1 MGASLSEFAEAA
13 RMTDPEDA
21 GADGRGSARTIL
33 FSAPG
38 VHCASCISVI
48 EQDLG
53 RQPGVLLARVNLSQK
68 RIYVTASESIDADS
82 IRDRIAGLGFKAREL
97 EARSSASNESE
108 KVGFALLVR
117 VGVAGFALFNV
128 MLFSVVVWSG
138 AEGATRSMMQWLS
151 ALIALPALAYSASPF
166 FISAGR
172 ALSNWRMNMDTPISL
187 AIALAASMSLFETW
201 QNGEHVYFDAALALT
216 FFLLAGRYFDER
228 TRTVARSAAEELA
241 ALEPNR
247 AIRLDSGVETE
258 VPVDAVRIGDLV
270 LARPGERIPVD
281 GVVAE
286 GHSELDKS
294 FLTGESR
301 PVPVGPNEAVAAGE
315 MNLTGRL
322 NIRVSAAGE
331 DTSLRKI
338 ANLVALAERTRS
350 KYASLASKAALIYAP
365 AIHLAAATA
374 FAVWFIGTGDAR
386 VAVNVAIA
394 LLIITCPC
402 ALGLA
407 VPAVSTAASGKLF
420 RERALL
426 KSPTALERLASV
438 DTVVFDKTGTL
449 TVTDTVLAD
458 PARHDPESFAIAAAL
473 AESSNHP
480 YARALARHA
489 TANGIKACRLEEV
502 RERPGFGIEGRYGLQ
517 PVRLGSAG
525 WVGVADDAGNATYLK
540 VGGQEPTR
548 FAFVNRMRS
557 GASRAIRE
565 LKEMGLEV
573 QVLSGDT
580 AAAVEDAAARL
591 GIECRRSERSPAE
604 KSEIVQELAGNGR
617 KVLMV
622 GDGLNDTGA
631 LAFAHASMS
640 PASAL
645 DAARV
650 VSDIVLLDPDLQ
662 SIPRAIKISRKAK
675 NRILENFGIAACYN
689 LIAVPVAFL
698 GLATPLAAA
707 IAMSASSISV
717 TLNAMRLK

>member
-1 MGASLSEFAEAA
+1 MGASLSDVSAAA
-13 RMTDPEDA
+13 RATGP
-21 GADGRGSARTIL
+21 ADGQSAARTIL
-33 FSAPG
+33 FSAPE
-38 VHCASCISVI
+38 VHCASCISAI
-48 EQDLG
+48 ERDLG
-53 RQPGVLLARVNLSQK
+53 QQPGVLLARVNLSQK
-68 RIYVTASESIDADS
+68 RIYVTVSEAIDADS

-108 KVGFALLVR
+108 KAGFAFLVR

-187 AIALAASMSLFETW
+187 AITLASSMSLFETW

-216 FFLLAGRYFDER
+216 FFLLAGRYFDEK
-228 TRTVARSAAEELA
+228 TRTIARSAAEELA

-247 AIRLDSGVETE
+247 AIRLDGGTETE
-258 VPVDAVRIGDLV
+258 VPVDAVRIGDIV
-270 LARPGERIPVD
+270 LARPGERIPAD

-286 GHSELDKS
+286 GHSDLDKS

-322 NIRVSAAGE
+322 NIRVTAAGE
-331 DTSLRKI
+331 ETSLRKI
-338 ANLVALAERTRS
+338 ANLVALAEQTRS

-365 AIHLAAATA
+365 TIHLAAAIA
-374 FAVWFIGTGDAR
+374 FGAWFIGTGDAR
-386 VAVNVAIA
+386 IAVNVAIA

-449 TVTDTVLAD
+449 TVADTVLAD

-489 TANGIKACRLEEV
+489 TANGIKPCRLEEV
-502 RERPGFGIEGRYGLQ
+502 RERPGFGVEGRYGSKS
-517 PVRLGSAG
+517 VRLGSAR
-525 WVGVADDAGNATYLK
+525 WVGVAGETGNATYLK
-540 VGGQEPTR
+540 IGDQEPAR
-548 FAFVNRMRS
+548 FAFANRIRS
-557 GASRAIRE
+557 GASGAIRE

-573 QVLSGDT
+573 QVLSGD
-580 AAAVEDAAARL
+580 ADAAVEDAATRL
-591 GIECRRSERSPAE
+591 GIECWQSERSPAD
-604 KSEIVQELAGNGR
+604 KSEIIQELAGNGR
-617 KVLMV
+617 KILMV

-650 VSDIVLLDPDLQ
+650 VSDVVLLDPDLR
-662 SIPRAIKISRKAK
+662 SIPRAIIISRKAK

-689 LIAVPVAFL
+689 LVAVPVAFL

>member
-1 MGASLSEFAEAA
+1 MGAGVSEFIEAGRA
-13 RMTDPEDA
+13 TGPTEADSDEQ
-21 GADGRGSARTIL
+21 GATRTIL

-38 VHCASCISVI
+38 VHCASCISAI
-48 EQDLG
+48 ERDLG
-53 RQPGVLLARVNLSQK
+53 KQPGVLHARVNLSRK
-68 RIYVTASESIDADS
+68 RIFVTAAAATDADS
-82 IRDRIAGLGFKAREL
+82 IRDRLAGLGYKAREL

-108 KVGFALLVR
+108 NAGFALLAR

-138 AEGATRSMMQWLS
+138 AEGATKSMMQWLS

-172 ALSNWRMNMDTPISL
+172 ALSNRRMNMDTPISL
-187 AIALAASMSLFETW
+187 AIALASGMSLFETW
-201 QNGEHVYFDAALALT
+201 QDGEHIYFDAALALT
-216 FFLLAGRYFDER
+216 FFLLAGRYLDEK
-228 TRTVARSAAEELA
+228 TRTMARSAAEELA
-241 ALEPNR
+241 ALEPSR
-247 AIRLDSGVETE
+247 ATRLEGGAETE

-270 LARPGERIPVD
+270 LVRPGERIPVD
-281 GVVAE
+281 GLIAY
-286 GHSELDKS
+286 GHSDLDKS
-294 FLTGESR
+294 LLTGESR
-301 PVPVGPNEAVAAGE
+301 PVPVGPNEDVAAGE
-315 MNLTGRL
+315 LNLTGRMT
-322 NIRVSAAGE
+322 IRVAAAGE
-331 DTSLRKI
+331 ETSLRKI
-338 ANLVALAERTRS
+338 ANLVALAEQAKS
-350 KYASLASKAALIYAP
+350 KYASLASKAAVIYAP
-365 AIHLAAATA
+365 TIHLAAAAA

-386 VAVNVAIA
+386 VAINVAIA

-426 KSPTALERLASV
+426 KSPTALERIASV

-449 TVTDTVLAD
+449 TLADTVLDD
-458 PARHDPESFAIAAAL
+458 PAGHDPESFAIAAAL
-473 AESSNHP
+473 AESSKHP

-489 TANGIKACRLEEV
+489 KARGIGLLPLEDV
-502 RERPGFGIEGRYGLQ
+502 RERPGFGIEGRYGSEA
-517 PVRLGSAG
+517 VRLGSAG
-525 WVGVADDAGNATYLK
+525 WVGVADEAGNATYLK
-540 VGGQEPTR
+540 IGDQEPTK
-548 FAFVNRMRS
+548 FAFSNRMRS
-557 GASRAIRE
+557 GAARAISE
-565 LKEMGLEV
+565 LKEMNLDV
-573 QVLSGDT
+573 QVLSGD
-580 AAAVEDAAARL
+580 ADAAVENAAERL
-591 GIECRRSERSPAE
+591 GIEHWQSEMSPAE
-604 KSEIVQELAGNGR
+604 KSRFVQELAENGR

-645 DAARV
+645 DAARI
-650 VSDIVLLDPDLQ
+650 VSDAVLLDPDLR
-662 SIPRAIKISRKAK
+662 SIPRAIRISRKAK

-689 LIAVPVAFL
+689 LVAVPVAFL